1 MPAAPAACQGLA
13 VKAAR
18 AGSVAR
24 VTAVFSWDR
33 QAELLATLRDGLESR
48 ITFSFRTFERGTG
61 LLAILGD
68 RLLGERTLTRSAYVD
83 ILDGTYIVEEEGG
96 TRSASSDLDALVAGF
111 FTADGVAVPAP
122 PRAAGGAP
130 GYVAARVHF
139 EPVRLM
145 PPLTIVSLAGA
156 AVSHTTP
163 WVRAEVPR

>member
-1 MPAAPAACQGLA
+1 
-13 VKAAR
+13 VTAAR
-18 AGSVAR
+18 TGGFAR

-48 ITFSFRTFERGTG
+48 ITFSFRAFERGTG

-68 RLLGERTLTRSAYVD
+68 RLLGERTLTRSAYFD
-83 ILDGTYIVEEEGG
+83 ILDATYIVEEDGG
-96 TRSASSDLDALVAGF
+96 ARSASSDLDALVAGF
-111 FTADGVAVPAP
+111 FTADRVSVPAP
-122 PRAAGGAP
+122 VQAGRAAAC
-130 GYVAARVHF
+130 YVAARVHF